1 MVHGFILE
9 ARDGAVTLE
18 FVLCTFVVVVFLFS
32 IDVVVVVV
40 VVVIIIIVVVFLFWG
55 SFLVVFFFSLLSAK
69 AWSVALVRWGSNVT
83 KTKSNNRFSCHQMQK
98 NKIFV
103 FSLAQNSN
111 IFINI
116 KAG

>member
-55 SFLVVFFFSLLSAK
+55 CFFFSLLSAK